1 MPLQILIIIASS
13 ITLAFTQN
21 VFAQDKTGWPQ
32 ELNFGVIPV
41 ENVEETTERFEP
53 LAKHLEQ
60 TLGIPVNFTIGADFA
75 AVVIAMEFKN
85 LDVAYFSPSAYI
97 QAAKQAGA
105 EAFAREDTLKTGS
118 GFHSIIVAKTGSGI
132 ETLKDAKDKSFAF
145 VDPNSTSG
153 YFAPLDYFNN
163 ELGVAPDAYF
173 SNITFSGSH
182 ETSIE
187 GVIEGMYDVAVTSD
201 QEIDIAILDKEISSW
216 DDIKILWQSELI
228 PSSPLAYRSDLPES
242 LKVALQEAVLS
253 FNNEE
258 ALEEARLKGYVTTTD
273 KDYDMVRELEALVEA
288 TQ

>member
-1 MPLQILIIIASS
+1 MHRIFLLIFISS
-13 ITLAFTQN
+13 LTFTY
-21 VFAQDKTGWPQ
+21 AQDKTGWPK

-41 ENVEETTERFEP
+41 ENLEETEARFKP
-53 LAKHLEQ
+53 LSEHLEQ
-60 TLGIPVNFTIGADFA
+60 SLGIPVNFTIGADFA
-75 AVVIAMEFKN
+75 AVVVAMQFGN
-85 LDVAYFSPSAYI
+85 LDLAYLSPSAYI

-118 GFHSIIVAKTGSGI
+118 GFHSIIVAKAGSGI
-132 ETLKDAKDKSFAF
+132 ETIDDAKGKSLAF

-153 YFAPLDYFNN
+153 YYAPLEYFLETNIQP
-163 ELGVAPDAYF
+163 ETYF
-173 SNITFSGSH
+173 SDVVFSGSH
-182 ETSIE
+182 ESSIE

-242 LKVALQEAVLS
+242 LKTALQEAVLS
-253 FNNEE
+253 FSDEE
-258 ALEEARLKGYVTTTD
+258 ALQEARLKGFVATTD
-273 KDYDMVRELEALVEA
+273 KDYDPVRELETLVEA